1 MAFCTSCGSEVSGAK
16 FCPNCGQP
24 QAGTP
29 LPAAQPQ
36 QTLPEAEETTIWEGT
51 SRELSSLASGGKLTR
66 ARYRLSNKALYFEQ
80 GMLST
85 TSQQVPLWAVR
96 DLDVT
101 QSLSQKMRGVG
112 NITVHV
118 EHSDYTG
125 LTEIVLDSVQDPST
139 LRDKINQYAHRERLS
154 YEQRRQTRYFGEP
167 R

>member
-24 QAGTP
+24 QGGTP

-36 QTLPEAEETTIWEGT
+36 QTLPEAEEITVWEGT
-51 SRELSSLASGGKLTR
+51 SKELSSLVSGGKLTK

-125 LTEIVLDSVQDPST
+125 LAEIVLDSVEDPGT

-154 YEQRRQTRYFGEP
+154 YEQRRQTRYFGGP